1 MCFVFI
7 QFRRGD
13 NATLPPRIASQR
25 SVACGSI
32 AALSIGAA
40 FLTLIYFIP
49 LYFQVVKGASAAR
62 SGVMIL
68 PIVISD
74 VIFSITA
81 GVLG

>member
-13 NATLPPRIASQR
+13 NATLPPRIASQG

-49 LYFQVVKGASAAR
+49 LYFQVIKGVSPAR
-62 SGVMIL
+62 PEVMIL

-81 GVLG
+81 GILG